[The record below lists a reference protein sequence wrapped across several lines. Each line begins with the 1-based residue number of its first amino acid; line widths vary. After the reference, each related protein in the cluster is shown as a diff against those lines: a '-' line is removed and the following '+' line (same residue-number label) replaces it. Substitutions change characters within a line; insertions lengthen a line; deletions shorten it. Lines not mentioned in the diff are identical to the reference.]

1 MSVTADLPDAAN
13 SKLPFWRTISLSY
26 SFYFEHLGDA
36 LRISWLWLLIFI
48 PLTAAASWLQMSW
61 FRSAVADM
69 KSGKSPAMP
78 IELTIFV
85 NASTLAQLLAGC
97 GIAVAWHRL
106 LLLDEHPGLSGG
118 NVISRRLWRYV
129 GMGIAILLI
138 PGLPAFAVIGAIF
151 HWALPHATD
160 AHESAASGN
169 PAIFIL
175 VPVAY
180 LAVCFVAVRL
190 CLLLPARAVDDTNLT
205 FKETWALSRG
215 NAWRIFWGLV
225 ACSVPPLILAQ
236 IALLFLGG
244 YPNATA
250 LMNGET
256 PESMIAFGAIFSGY
270 YLLTL
275 PISIGFLSHAFRFL
289 RRA

>member
-1 MSVTADLPDAAN
+1 MSVTEDIQNAAN
-13 SKLPFWRTISLSY
+13 PKLPFWRTIGLSY

-36 LRISWLWLLIFI
+36 LRISWLWMLIFI
-48 PLTAAASWLQMSW
+48 PLTAVASWLQTSW
-61 FRSAVADM
+61 FSETVANM
-69 KSGKSPAMP
+69 RSGKTPEMP
-78 IELTIFV
+78 IELTIFTNV
-85 NASTLAQLLAGC
+85 STLAELLAGC
-97 GIAVAWHRL
+97 SIAVAWHRL

-138 PGLPAFAVIGAIF
+138 PGLPAFAIIGAISL
-151 HWALPHATD
+151 WGSTG
-160 AHESAASGN
+160 SN
-169 PAIFIL
+169 PAIPIL
-175 VPVAY
+175 ALIAY
-180 LAVCFVAVRL
+180 LAAAFVTVRL

-205 FKETWALSRG
+205 FKQMWGFSRG
-215 NAWRIFWGLV
+215 NAWRIFWGLL

-236 IALLFLGG
+236 IALLVLGV

-250 LMNGET
+250 LMNGEIPKT
-256 PESMIAFGAIFSGY
+256 IIVFGAIFSGY

-289 RRA
+289 RQA

>member
-1 MSVTADLPDAAN
+1 MSVTADFPDAAN
-13 SKLPFWRTISLSY
+13 SKLPFWRTIGLSY

-48 PLTAAASWLQMSW
+48 PLAGAGSWLQMSW
-61 FRSAVADM
+61 FNEAVADM

-78 IELTIFV
+78 IELTIFT
-85 NASTLAQLLAGC
+85 NASTLAELLAGC
-97 GIAVAWHRL
+97 SIAVAWHRL

-118 NVISRRLWRYV
+118 NVISQRLWRYV

-151 HWALPHATD
+151 LWTLPHATD
-160 AHESAASGN
+160 AHGSTASGN

-175 VPVAY
+175 VLIAY
-180 LAVCFVAVRL
+180 LAAAFVTTRL

-205 FKETWALSRG
+205 FKQMWDLSRG

-236 IALLFLGG
+236 IALLLLGV

-250 LMNGET
+250 VMNGEM
-256 PESMIAFGAIFSGY
+256 PVSMIVFGAIFSGY

-289 RRA
+289 RQA

>member
-1 MSVTADLPDAAN
+1 MSVTADFPDAAN
-13 SKLPFWRTISLSY
+13 PKLAFWRTISLSY

-48 PLTAAASWLQMSW
+48 PLTGAASWLQMSW
-61 FRSAVADM
+61 FRDAVADM

-78 IELTIFV
+78 IELTIFA

-97 GIAVAWHRL
+97 SIAVAWHRL

-129 GMGIAILLI
+129 GIGIAVLLI

-151 HWALPHATD
+151 LWGLPHATD
-160 AHESAASGN
+160 TQGPASSN

-175 VPVAY
+175 VLIAY
-180 LAVCFVAVRL
+180 FAAAFVTLRL
-190 CLLLPARAVDDTNLT
+190 CLLLPARAVDDTSLT
-205 FKETWALSRG
+205 FKQMWTLSRG

-236 IALLFLGG
+236 IALLVLGV

-250 LMNGET
+250 FMNGET
-256 PESMIAFGAIFSGY
+256 PKAMIVFGAVFSSY
-270 YLLTL
+270 YLFTL
-275 PISIGFLSHAFRFL
+275 PISIGFLSHGFRFL
-289 RRA
+289 RQA